1 MIWILFAN
9 LHLIGKS
16 SAKKNIFILSK
27 EDKKFLFSLLLFS
40 VFISFIESFA
50 ISLVMP
56 FITLASDF
64 SYFDRNKY
72 LIQLKDYL
80 ALPVFEII
88 VYFGVVLIVFYVLRA
103 LLNSYYFHL
112 LARFSKGRYHAIAY
126 KVFAKFLNTD
136 YENFTQKNQSEIL
149 KSITG
154 EVYNLSTMISSFL
167 LMMSEIFVVLL
178 LYTLMLLV
186 NYKITLFLSLFMIIN
201 AFILIKVLSPIVKK
215 AGLKREEAMK
225 NFFEILNINLN
236 NFKLIKLKTKEDGVL
251 NLFKT
256 QSEIFAKA
264 NITNESV
271 SAMPRI
277 YLEGVGFCVLVF
289 IVVFLVFKNQSD
301 ISGILATISI
311 FVLALYRLMPSANRI
326 ITSYH
331 DLLYYRS
338 SLDIIYQILK
348 QKEESLGEEK
358 IDFDKE
364 LRLENLSFGYKDKK
378 NLFTCLNLS
387 IKKGEKIAFIGES
400 GCGKS
405 TLVDIIIGLLSPR
418 EGRVLVDKN
427 ELNMKN
433 VKNYRQ
439 KIGYIPQNIYL
450 FNDSIAKN
458 ISFGDEV
465 DEEKLQ
471 RVIKQ
476 ANLEHFVKNL
486 PQGVQTKV
494 GDGGSNLS
502 GGQKQRIAIARAL
515 YLDPEILVL
524 DEATSAL
531 DTESEARIMDEI
543 YKISKDKTMI
553 IIAHR
558 LSTITRCDSIYRLE
572 HGKLFKED
580 KK

>member
-1 MIWILFAN
+1 ML
-9 LHLIGKS
+9 
-16 SAKKNIFILSK
+16 KKIFFILSK

-225 NFFEILNINLN
+225 NFFEILNTNLN

-311 FVLALYRLMPSANRI
+311 FVLALYRLIPSANRI

>member
-1 MIWILFAN
+1 ML
-9 LHLIGKS
+9 
-16 SAKKNIFILSK
+16 KKIFFILSK

-64 SYFDRNKY
+64 SYFDKNKY

-88 VYFGVVLIVFYVLRA
+88 VYFGLVLIVFYVLRA

-215 AGLKREEAMK
+215 AGFKREEAMK
-225 NFFEILNINLN
+225 NFFEILNTNLN

-256 QSEIFAKA
+256 QSEIFARA

-358 IDFDKE
+358 IDFEKE
-364 LRLENLSFGYKDKK
+364 LRLENLTFGYKDKK

-418 EGRVLVDKN
+418 EGRVLLDEN

-572 HGKLFKED
+572 NGKLFKED

>member
-1 MIWILFAN
+1 MLKRLF
-9 LHLIGKS
+9 
-16 SAKKNIFILSK
+16 FILSK
-27 EDKKFLFSLLLFS
+27 EDKHFLFSLLLFS
-40 VFISFIESFA
+40 IFISLIESFA

-64 SYFDRNKY
+64 SYFDRNQY
-72 LIQLKDYL
+72 LIDVKNYL
-80 ALPVFEII
+80 ALPVFKII
-88 VYFGVVLIVFYVLRA
+88 IYFGVILIVFYILRTF
-103 LLNSYYFHL
+103 LNSYYFHL
-112 LARFSKGRYHAIAY
+112 LARFSKGRYHTVAY
-126 KVFAKFLNTD
+126 KVFAKFLNID
-136 YENFTQKNQSEIL
+136 YENFTKKNQSEIL

-167 LMMSEIFVVLL
+167 LMMSEIFIVLL
-178 LYTLMLLV
+178 LYALMLLI
-186 NYKITLFLSLFMIIN
+186 NYKITLFLSFFMAIN
-201 AFILIKVLSPIVKK
+201 ALILVKVLSPIIKK
-215 AGLKREEAMK
+215 AGLRREEAMK
-225 NFFEILNINLN
+225 NFFEILNTNLN
-236 NFKLIKLKTKEDGVL
+236 NFKFIKLKTKEKGIL

-256 QSEIFAKA
+256 QSQAFAKA

-271 SAMPRI
+271 AAIPRI
-277 YLEGVGFCVLVF
+277 YLEGISFCVLVF
-289 IVVFLVFKNQSD
+289 IVVFLVLKNESD
-301 ISGILATISI
+301 ISGILATISV

-348 QKEESLGEEK
+348 QSEESLGEEE
-358 IDFDKE
+358 ISFEKE
-364 LRLENLSFGYKDKK
+364 LKLENLAFGYTGKK
-378 NLFTCLNLS
+378 NLFSHLNLK
-387 IKKGEKIAFIGES
+387 IRKGEKIAFIGQS
-400 GCGKS
+400 GSGKS

-418 EGRVLVDKN
+418 VGKVFIDAV
-427 ELNMKN
+427 ELNDKN

-458 ISFGDEV
+458 ISFGDEI
-465 DEEKLQ
+465 DEQKLNK
-471 RVIKQ
+471 VIKQ
-476 ANLEHFVKNL
+476 ANLEAFIKNL
-486 PQGVQTKV
+486 PQGVETKV

-515 YLDPEILVL
+515 YLEPEILVL

-531 DTESEARIMDEI
+531 DIQSETKIMDEI

-558 LSTITRCDSIYRLE
+558 LSTITRCDSVYRLE
-572 HGKLFKED
+572 YGKLIKEN

>member
-1 MIWILFAN
+1 ML
-9 LHLIGKS
+9 
-16 SAKKNIFILSK
+16 KKIFFILSK

-50 ISLVMP
+50 ISLVIP

-64 SYFDRNKY
+64 SYFDRSKY

-225 NFFEILNINLN
+225 NFFEILNTNLN

>member
-1 MIWILFAN
+1 ML
-9 LHLIGKS
+9 
-16 SAKKNIFILSK
+16 KKIFFILSK

-64 SYFDRNKY
+64 SYFDKNKY

-201 AFILIKVLSPIVKK
+201 AFVLIKVLSPIVKK

-225 NFFEILNINLN
+225 NFFEILNTNLN

-256 QSEIFAKA
+256 QSEIFARA

-364 LRLENLSFGYKDKK
+364 LRLENLTFGYKDKK

-418 EGRVLVDKN
+418 EGRVLLDEN

-572 HGKLFKED
+572 NGKLFKED

>member
-1 MIWILFAN
+1 ML
-9 LHLIGKS
+9 
-16 SAKKNIFILSK
+16 KKIFFILSK

-64 SYFDRNKY
+64 SYFDKNKY
-72 LIQLKDYL
+72 LIRLKDYL

-88 VYFGVVLIVFYVLRA
+88 VYFGLVLIVFYVLRA

-225 NFFEILNINLN
+225 NFFEILNTNLN

-256 QSEIFAKA
+256 QSEIFARA

-358 IDFDKE
+358 IDFYKE
-364 LRLENLSFGYKDKK
+364 LKLENLTFGYKDKK

-418 EGRVLVDKN
+418 EGRVLLDEN

-572 HGKLFKED
+572 NGKLFKED

>member
-1 MIWILFAN
+1 ML
-9 LHLIGKS
+9 
-16 SAKKNIFILSK
+16 KKIFFILSK

-64 SYFDRNKY
+64 SYFDRSKY

-225 NFFEILNINLN
+225 NFFEILNTNLN

-378 NLFTCLNLS
+378 NLFICLNLS

>member
-1 MIWILFAN
+1 ML
-9 LHLIGKS
+9 
-16 SAKKNIFILSK
+16 KKIFFILSK

-64 SYFDRNKY
+64 SYFDRSKY

-225 NFFEILNINLN
+225 NFFEILNTNLN

-418 EGRVLVDKN
+418 EGRVFVDKN

>member
-1 MIWILFAN
+1 ML
-9 LHLIGKS
+9 
-16 SAKKNIFILSK
+16 KKIFFILSK

-225 NFFEILNINLN
+225 NFFEILNTNLN

-378 NLFTCLNLS
+378 NLFACLNLS

-418 EGRVLVDKN
+418 EGRVIVDKN

>member
-1 MIWILFAN
+1 M
-9 LHLIGKS
+9 GK
-16 SAKKNIFILSK
+16 AVLKKIFFILSK

-64 SYFDRNKY
+64 SYFNRNKY

-225 NFFEILNINLN
+225 NFFEILNTNLN

>member
-1 MIWILFAN
+1 ML
-9 LHLIGKS
+9 
-16 SAKKNIFILSK
+16 KKIFFILSK

-64 SYFDRNKY
+64 SYFDKNKY

-225 NFFEILNINLN
+225 NFFEILNTNLN

-256 QSEIFAKA
+256 QSEIFARA

-364 LRLENLSFGYKDKK
+364 LKLENLTFGYKDKK

-418 EGRVLVDKN
+418 EGRVLLDEN

-531 DTESEARIMDEI
+531 DTESEAKIMDEI

-572 HGKLFKED
+572 NGKLFKED

>member
-1 MIWILFAN
+1 ML
-9 LHLIGKS
+9 
-16 SAKKNIFILSK
+16 KKIFFILSK

-64 SYFDRNKY
+64 SYFDRSKY

-225 NFFEILNINLN
+225 NFFEILNTNLN

-515 YLDPEILVL
+515 YLDLEILVL

>member
-1 MIWILFAN
+1 ML
-9 LHLIGKS
+9 
-16 SAKKNIFILSK
+16 KKIFFILSK

-50 ISLVMP
+50 ISLAMP

-225 NFFEILNINLN
+225 NFFEILNTNLN

-572 HGKLFKED
+572 HGKLLKED

>member
-1 MIWILFAN
+1 ML
-9 LHLIGKS
+9 
-16 SAKKNIFILSK
+16 KKIFFILSK

-225 NFFEILNINLN
+225 NFFEILNTNLN

-418 EGRVLVDKN
+418 EGRVIVDKN

-486 PQGVQTKV
+486 SQGVQTKV

>member
-1 MIWILFAN
+1 ML
-9 LHLIGKS
+9 
-16 SAKKNIFILSK
+16 KKIFFILSK

-64 SYFDRNKY
+64 SYFDKNKY

-178 LYTLMLLV
+178 LYTFMLLV

-225 NFFEILNINLN
+225 IFFEILNTNLN

-256 QSEIFAKA
+256 QSEIFARA

-364 LRLENLSFGYKDKK
+364 LRLENLTFGYKDKK

-387 IKKGEKIAFIGES
+387 MKKGEKIAFIGES

-418 EGRVLVDKN
+418 EGRVLLDEN

-458 ISFGDEV
+458 ISFGDKV

-572 HGKLFKED
+572 NGKLFKED

>member
-1 MIWILFAN
+1 ML
-9 LHLIGKS
+9 
-16 SAKKNIFILSK
+16 KKIFFILSK

-64 SYFDRNKY
+64 SYFDKNKY

-167 LMMSEIFVVLL
+167 LMMSEIFVVFL

-225 NFFEILNINLN
+225 NFFEILNTNLN

-256 QSEIFAKA
+256 QSKIFARA

-418 EGRVLVDKN
+418 EGRVLLDEN

-572 HGKLFKED
+572 NGKLFKED

>member
-1 MIWILFAN
+1 M
-9 LHLIGKS
+9 GK
-16 SAKKNIFILSK
+16 AVLKKIFFILSK

>member
-1 MIWILFAN
+1 ML
-9 LHLIGKS
+9 
-16 SAKKNIFILSK
+16 KKIFFILSK

-64 SYFDRNKY
+64 SYFDKNKY

-225 NFFEILNINLN
+225 NFFEILNTNLN

-256 QSEIFAKA
+256 QSEIFARA

-358 IDFDKE
+358 INFDKE
-364 LRLENLSFGYKDKK
+364 LRLENLTFGYKDKK

-418 EGRVLVDKN
+418 KGRVLLDEN

-572 HGKLFKED
+572 NGKLFKED

>member
-1 MIWILFAN
+1 MLKKLF
-9 LHLIGKS
+9 
-16 SAKKNIFILSK
+16 FILSK
-27 EDKKFLFSLLLFS
+27 EDKNFLFFLLVFS
-40 VFISFIESFA
+40 VFISFIETFA

-72 LIQLKDYL
+72 LISLKEYL
-80 ALPVFEII
+80 NIPVFEII
-88 VYFGVVLIVFYVLRA
+88 VYFGVGLIVFYVFRA
-103 LLNSYYFHL
+103 LLNAYYFHL

-126 KVFAKFLNTD
+126 KVFSKFLNIN
-136 YENFTQKNQSEIL
+136 YEKFTQKNQSEIL

-167 LMMSEIFVVLL
+167 LLMSEIFVVLL
-178 LYTLMLLV
+178 LYALMLLI
-186 NYKITLFLSLFMIIN
+186 NYKITLFLSIFMVLN
-201 AFILIKVLSPIVKK
+201 AFILVKILSPIIKK
-215 AGLKREEAMK
+215 AGVRREEAMK
-225 NFFEILNINLN
+225 NFFEILNTNLN
-236 NFKLIKLKTKEDGVL
+236 NFKFIKLKTKEDGVL
-251 NLFKT
+251 SLFKA
-256 QSEIFAKA
+256 QSEAFSKA

-271 SAMPRI
+271 AAVPRI
-277 YLEGVGFCVLVF
+277 YLEGIGFCVLVF
-289 IVVFLVFKNQSD
+289 IVVFLVLKNESD
-301 ISGILATISI
+301 ISGILSTISI

-331 DLLYYRS
+331 DLLYYHS
-338 SLDIIYQILK
+338 SLDIIYQNLR
-348 QKEESLGEEK
+348 QEEENLGEEK
-358 IDFDKE
+358 LSFNQE
-364 LRLENLSFGYKDKK
+364 LKIYNLSFGYEGKKYLFK
-378 NLFTCLNLS
+378 NLNLN

-405 TLVDIIIGLLSPR
+405 TLVDLIIGLLKPK
-418 EGRVLVDKN
+418 EGQILIDKQ
-427 ELNMKN
+427 ELNAN
-433 VKNYRQ
+433 NTKNYRQ

-458 ISFGDEV
+458 ITFGDAV
-465 DEEKLQ
+465 DEENLN

-476 ANLEHFVKNL
+476 ANLEHFIKNL
-486 PQGVQTKV
+486 SQGVQTKV

-515 YLDPEILVL
+515 YLEPEILVL

-531 DTESEARIMDEI
+531 DTQSEAKIMDEI

-558 LSTITRCDSIYRLE
+558 LSTITQCDKVYRLE
-572 HGKLFKED
+572 HGKLKEE
-580 KK
+580 K

>member
-1 MIWILFAN
+1 ML
-9 LHLIGKS
+9 
-16 SAKKNIFILSK
+16 KKIFFILSK

-64 SYFDRNKY
+64 SYFDKNKY

-225 NFFEILNINLN
+225 NFFEILNTNLN

-256 QSEIFAKA
+256 QSEIFARA

-358 IDFDKE
+358 INFDKE
-364 LRLENLSFGYKDKK
+364 LRLENLTFGYKDKK

-418 EGRVLVDKN
+418 EGRVLLDEN

-486 PQGVQTKV
+486 PQGAQTKV

-572 HGKLFKED
+572 NGKLFKED

>member
-1 MIWILFAN
+1 MLKKLF
-9 LHLIGKS
+9 
-16 SAKKNIFILSK
+16 FILSK
-27 EDKKFLFSLLLFS
+27 EDKNFLFFLLVFS
-40 VFISFIESFA
+40 IFISFIETFA

-72 LIQLKDYL
+72 LISLKEYL
-80 ALPVFEII
+80 NIPVFEII
-88 VYFGVVLIVFYVLRA
+88 VYFGVGLIVFYVFRA
-103 LLNSYYFHL
+103 LLNAYYFHL

-126 KVFAKFLNTD
+126 KVFSKFLNIN
-136 YENFTQKNQSEIL
+136 YEKFTQKNQSEIL

-167 LMMSEIFVVLL
+167 LLMSEIFVVLL
-178 LYTLMLLV
+178 LYSLMLLI
-186 NYKITLFLSLFMIIN
+186 NYKITLFLSIFMVLN
-201 AFILIKVLSPIVKK
+201 AFILVKILSPIIKK
-215 AGLKREEAMK
+215 AGARREEAMK
-225 NFFEILNINLN
+225 NFFEILNTNLN
-236 NFKLIKLKTKEDGVL
+236 NFKFIKLKTKEDGVL
-251 NLFKT
+251 SLFKA
-256 QSEIFAKA
+256 QSEAFSKA

-271 SAMPRI
+271 AAVPRI
-277 YLEGVGFCVLVF
+277 YLEGIGFCVLVF
-289 IVVFLVFKNQSD
+289 IVVFLVLKNESD
-301 ISGILATISI
+301 ISGILSTISI

-331 DLLYYRS
+331 DLLYYHS
-338 SLDIIYQILK
+338 SLDIIYQNLR
-348 QKEESLGEEK
+348 QEEENLGEEK
-358 IDFDKE
+358 LSFNQE
-364 LRLENLSFGYKDKK
+364 LKIYNLSFGYEGKKYLFK
-378 NLFTCLNLS
+378 NLNLN

-405 TLVDIIIGLLSPR
+405 TLVDLIIGLLKPK
-418 EGRVLVDKN
+418 EGQILIDEQ
-427 ELNMKN
+427 ELNAN
-433 VKNYRQ
+433 NTKNYRQ

-458 ISFGDEV
+458 ITFGDAV
-465 DEEKLQ
+465 DEEKLN

-476 ANLEHFVKNL
+476 ANLEHFIKNL
-486 PQGVQTKV
+486 SQGVQTKV

-515 YLDPEILVL
+515 YLEPEILVL

-531 DTESEARIMDEI
+531 DTQSEAKIMDEI

-558 LSTITRCDSIYRLE
+558 LSTITQCDKVYRLE
-572 HGKLFKED
+572 HGKLKEG
-580 KK
+580 K

>member
-1 MIWILFAN
+1 ML
-9 LHLIGKS
+9 
-16 SAKKNIFILSK
+16 KKIFFILSK

-64 SYFDRNKY
+64 SYFDKNKY

-88 VYFGVVLIVFYVLRA
+88 VYFGLVLIIFYVLRA

-225 NFFEILNINLN
+225 NFFEILNTNLN

-256 QSEIFAKA
+256 QSEIFARA

-358 IDFDKE
+358 VNFDKE
-364 LRLENLSFGYKDKK
+364 LRLENLTFGYKDKK

-418 EGRVLVDKN
+418 EGRVLLDEN

-572 HGKLFKED
+572 NGKLFKED

>member
-1 MIWILFAN
+1 ML
-9 LHLIGKS
+9 
-16 SAKKNIFILSK
+16 KKIFFILSK

-64 SYFDRNKY
+64 SYFDKNKY

-88 VYFGVVLIVFYVLRA
+88 VYFGLVLIIFYVLRA

-167 LMMSEIFVVLL
+167 LMMSEIFVVFL

-225 NFFEILNINLN
+225 NFFEILNTNLN

-256 QSEIFAKA
+256 QSEIFARA

-358 IDFDKE
+358 INFDKE
-364 LRLENLSFGYKDKK
+364 LRLENLTFGYKDKK

-418 EGRVLVDKN
+418 EGRVLLDEN

-531 DTESEARIMDEI
+531 DTESEAKIMDEI

-572 HGKLFKED
+572 NGKLFKED

>member
-1 MIWILFAN
+1 ML
-9 LHLIGKS
+9 
-16 SAKKNIFILSK
+16 KKIFFILSK

-80 ALPVFEII
+80 VLPVFEII

-225 NFFEILNINLN
+225 NFFEILNTNLN

-572 HGKLFKED
+572 HGKLLKED

>member
-1 MIWILFAN
+1 ML
-9 LHLIGKS
+9 
-16 SAKKNIFILSK
+16 KKIFFILSK

-64 SYFDRNKY
+64 SYFDKNKY

-88 VYFGVVLIVFYVLRA
+88 VYFGLVLIIFYVLRA

-225 NFFEILNINLN
+225 NFFEILNTNLN

-256 QSEIFAKA
+256 QSEIFARA

-364 LRLENLSFGYKDKK
+364 LKLENLTFGYKDKK

-418 EGRVLVDKN
+418 EGRVLLDEN

-531 DTESEARIMDEI
+531 DTESEAKIMDEI

-572 HGKLFKED
+572 NGKLFKED

>member
-1 MIWILFAN
+1 ML
-9 LHLIGKS
+9 
-16 SAKKNIFILSK
+16 KKIFFILSK

-64 SYFDRNKY
+64 SYFDKNKY

-88 VYFGVVLIVFYVLRA
+88 VYFGVVLIIFYVLRA

-225 NFFEILNINLN
+225 NFFEILNTNLN

-256 QSEIFAKA
+256 QSEIFARA

-348 QKEESLGEEK
+348 QKEESLGEER

-364 LRLENLSFGYKDKK
+364 LRLENLTFGYKDKK

-405 TLVDIIIGLLSPR
+405 TLVDIIIGLLSPK
-418 EGRVLVDKN
+418 EGRVLLDEN

-486 PQGVQTKV
+486 PQGAQTKV

-572 HGKLFKED
+572 NGKLFKED

>member
-1 MIWILFAN
+1 ML
-9 LHLIGKS
+9 
-16 SAKKNIFILSK
+16 KKIFFILSK

-64 SYFDRNKY
+64 SYFDKNKY

-88 VYFGVVLIVFYVLRA
+88 VYFGAVLIVFYVLRA

-225 NFFEILNINLN
+225 NFFEILNTNLN

-256 QSEIFAKA
+256 QSEIFARA

-364 LRLENLSFGYKDKK
+364 LKLENLTFGYKDKK

-418 EGRVLVDKN
+418 EGRVLLDEN

-531 DTESEARIMDEI
+531 DTESEAKIMDEI

-572 HGKLFKED
+572 NGKLFKED

>member
-1 MIWILFAN
+1 ML
-9 LHLIGKS
+9 
-16 SAKKNIFILSK
+16 KKIFFILSK

-64 SYFDRNKY
+64 SYFDKNKY

-225 NFFEILNINLN
+225 NFFEILNTNLN

-256 QSEIFAKA
+256 QSEIFARA

-364 LRLENLSFGYKDKK
+364 LRLENLTFGYKDKK

-418 EGRVLVDKN
+418 EGRVLLDEN

-572 HGKLFKED
+572 NGKLFKED

>member
-1 MIWILFAN
+1 ML
-9 LHLIGKS
+9 
-16 SAKKNIFILSK
+16 KKIFFILSK

-64 SYFDRNKY
+64 SYFDKNKY

-225 NFFEILNINLN
+225 NFFEILNTNLN

-256 QSEIFAKA
+256 QSEIFARA
-264 NITNESV
+264 NIINESV

-358 IDFDKE
+358 INFDKE
-364 LRLENLSFGYKDKK
+364 LRLENLTFGYKDKK

-418 EGRVLVDKN
+418 EGRVLLDEN

-572 HGKLFKED
+572 NGKLFKED

>member
-1 MIWILFAN
+1 ML
-9 LHLIGKS
+9 
-16 SAKKNIFILSK
+16 KKIFFILSK

-64 SYFDRNKY
+64 SYFDKNKY

-167 LMMSEIFVVLL
+167 LMMSEIFVVFL

-225 NFFEILNINLN
+225 NFFEILNTNLN

-256 QSEIFAKA
+256 QSEIFARA

-358 IDFDKE
+358 IDFYKE
-364 LRLENLSFGYKDKK
+364 LRLENLTFGYKDKK

-418 EGRVLVDKN
+418 EGRVLLDEN

-572 HGKLFKED
+572 NGKLFKED

>member
-1 MIWILFAN
+1 ML
-9 LHLIGKS
+9 
-16 SAKKNIFILSK
+16 KKIFFILSK

-72 LIQLKDYL
+72 LMQLKDYL

-225 NFFEILNINLN
+225 NFFEILNTNLN

>member
-1 MIWILFAN
+1 MLKKLF
-9 LHLIGKS
+9 
-16 SAKKNIFILSK
+16 FILGK
-27 EDKKFLFSLLLFS
+27 EDKNFLFFLLVFS
-40 VFISFIESFA
+40 IFVSFIETFA

-72 LIQLKDYL
+72 LISLKEYL
-80 ALPVFEII
+80 NIPVFEII
-88 VYFGVVLIVFYVLRA
+88 VYFGVGLIVFYVFRA
-103 LLNSYYFHL
+103 LLNAYYFHL

-126 KVFAKFLNTD
+126 KVFSKFLNIN
-136 YENFTQKNQSEIL
+136 YEKFTQKNQSEIL

-167 LMMSEIFVVLL
+167 LLMSEIFVVLL
-178 LYTLMLLV
+178 LYALMLLI
-186 NYKITLFLSLFMIIN
+186 NYKITLFLSIFMVLN
-201 AFILIKVLSPIVKK
+201 AFILVKILSPIIKK
-215 AGLKREEAMK
+215 AGARREEAMK
-225 NFFEILNINLN
+225 NFFEILNTNLN
-236 NFKLIKLKTKEDGVL
+236 NFKFIKLKTKEDGVL
-251 NLFKT
+251 SLFKA
-256 QSEIFAKA
+256 QSEAFSKA

-271 SAMPRI
+271 AAVPRI
-277 YLEGVGFCVLVF
+277 YLEGIGFCVLVF
-289 IVVFLVFKNQSD
+289 IVVFLVLKNESD
-301 ISGILATISI
+301 ISGILSTISI

-331 DLLYYRS
+331 DLLYYHS
-338 SLDIIYQILK
+338 SLDIIYQNLR
-348 QKEESLGEEK
+348 QEEENLGEEK
-358 IDFDKE
+358 LSFNQEFKIY
-364 LRLENLSFGYKDKK
+364 NLSFGYEGKKYLFK
-378 NLFTCLNLS
+378 NLNLN

-405 TLVDIIIGLLSPR
+405 TLVDLIIGLLKPK
-418 EGRVLVDKN
+418 EGQILIDEQ
-427 ELNMKN
+427 ELNAN
-433 VKNYRQ
+433 NTKNYRQ

-458 ISFGDEV
+458 ITFGDAV
-465 DEEKLQ
+465 DEEKLN

-476 ANLEHFVKNL
+476 ANLEHFIKNL
-486 PQGVQTKV
+486 SQGVQTKV

-515 YLDPEILVL
+515 YLEPEILVL

-531 DTESEARIMDEI
+531 DTQSEAKIMDEI

-558 LSTITRCDSIYRLE
+558 LSTITQCDKVYRLE
-572 HGKLFKED
+572 HGKLKEE
-580 KK
+580 K